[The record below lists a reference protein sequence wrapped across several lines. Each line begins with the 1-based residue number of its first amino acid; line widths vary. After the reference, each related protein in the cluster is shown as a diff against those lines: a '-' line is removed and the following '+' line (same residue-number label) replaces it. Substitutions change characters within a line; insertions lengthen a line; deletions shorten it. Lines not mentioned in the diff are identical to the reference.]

1 MWMDVLPGSKGRSQL
16 RQQFSKPLLALMAIV
31 GLVLLIA
38 CSNLANLLTAR
49 ASSRQKEIA
58 VRMALGAS
66 RWRLIR
72 QLLVESILLSLT
84 GGGAGMLLAMWMDR
98 ALIRF
103 QPAGVWGITLSAT
116 PDAAVLIFTLLVSLL
131 TGIIFGLVPGL
142 QSTRPELATTLKDE
156 AGSVAGGA
164 SAGLRKSLVVAQ
176 VALSLLLLVGA
187 GLFLQSLN
195 NLKELHPGFHTHN
208 LVTVS
213 VEPTLNRDKPHW
225 ARQY

>member
-131 TGIIFGLVPGL
+131 TGLIFGLVPGL

-164 SAGLRKSLVVAQ
+164 SAGVPQSLVVAQ
-176 VALSLLLLVGA
+176 VSLSLLPLVRARIFLHTLSNLNEPHTPLLIPN
-187 GLFLQSLN
+187 QR
-195 NLKELHPGFHTHN
+195 
-208 LVTVS
+208 
-213 VEPTLNRDKPHW
+213 TLS
-225 ARQY
+225 